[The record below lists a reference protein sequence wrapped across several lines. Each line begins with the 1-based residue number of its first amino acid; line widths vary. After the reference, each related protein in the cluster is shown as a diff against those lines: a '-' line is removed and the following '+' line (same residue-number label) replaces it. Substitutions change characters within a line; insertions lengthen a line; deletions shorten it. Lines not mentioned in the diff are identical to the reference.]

1 MKLDLFLSLLGR
13 QEVQFGKLV
22 ISLSFLR
29 LRSWSVCL
37 KTMYQSP
44 HLFLLETLTYQGG
57 QTIWPWDLTWP
68 LQMCLAA
75 CICTCLGIPGCR
87 LGTSSRCFLT
97 RHWTCLCLMSR
108 CELIIGKD
116 NKLWESPSPFV
127 GDSPQPPPP
136 QGVWLPCFGLGLR
149 LSSLNA
155 HRSFSTEYLLDLL
168 LYLCPWLLFLKF
180 SAGIFS
186 YSNLSNNY

>member
-136 QGVWLPCFGLGLR
+136 GCLTPMLW
-149 LSSLNA
+149 A
-155 HRSFSTEYLLDLL
+155 WTSFIFLECPQIVFNWISIGPPAVFMPLTIIFEIQCWNFLL
-168 LYLCPWLLFLKF
+168 LQFV
-180 SAGIFS
+180 
-186 YSNLSNNY
+186 